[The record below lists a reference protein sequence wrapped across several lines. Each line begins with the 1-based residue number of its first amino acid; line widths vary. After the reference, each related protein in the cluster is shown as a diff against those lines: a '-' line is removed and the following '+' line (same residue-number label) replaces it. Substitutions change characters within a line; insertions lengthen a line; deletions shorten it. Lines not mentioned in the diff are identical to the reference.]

1 MEERIRM
8 RPQTA
13 RQPEDP
19 FTEFC
24 SLPEQQ
30 LCGLLNIPATNLSH
44 LQRIELKTDLEQIPF
59 HKFGSLCPYVR
70 ELKLSNSSLE
80 STRSLGTDWKNLEI
94 LWLVQTN
101 LQNIDGISAFP
112 KLKELYCAFNNISSL
127 SSLFFNETIQVL
139 DIEGNQIEDFNEIE
153 SLQYC
158 FSLFS
163 LNLAGNPISKSP
175 EYQQKVFKTI
185 PNLKYLDDLEQNT
198 EHAQENTEELDIILN
213 SVRETSRIMKK
224 SFADSRT
231 KTEKNIFYEESSNLT
246 EEVFTGNP
254 IKAMRFRR
262 KKLFEGNNFMSLIKE
277 FKVPLSISE
286 ESEPKDLEIKKNF
299 RIKSLKKD
307 ELHETR

>member
-1 MEERIRM
+1 M

-19 FTEFC
+19 FSEFC

-30 LCGLLNIPATNLSH
+30 LGELLNTPVSNLSY
-44 LQRIELKTDLEQIPF
+44 LQKIELKTDLEQIPF

-112 KLKELYCAFNNISSL
+112 KLKELYCAFNSISSL

-139 DIEGNQIEDFNEIE
+139 DIEGNQIEDFHEIE

-158 FSLFS
+158 FALFS
-163 LNLAGNPISKSP
+163 LNLAGNPVSKLPGYRS
-175 EYQQKVFKTI
+175 EVFKAV
-185 PNLKYLDDLEQNT
+185 PNLKFLDDQEQDT
-198 EHAQENTEELDIILN
+198 ELVQENTEELEIIMN

-224 SFADSRT
+224 SFADCRT
-231 KTEKNIFYEESSNLT
+231 KTEKNIFYEESSHLT
-246 EEVFTGNP
+246 EEVFSGNP

-262 KKLFEGNNFMSLIKE
+262 KKLFEGNNFMNLIKE
-277 FKVPLSISE
+277 FKVPQSVSE
-286 ESEPKDLEIKKNF
+286 ELAGKELELKKDF
-299 RIKSLKKD
+299 RIKGVKKED
-307 ELHETR
+307 LYETR